1 MAINQYQ
8 KFKIS
13 TNPNSKKIQSLQPG
27 DIVRRQYVDGI
38 NTIYTL
44 MTVLETG
51 EDEVINDKGVISKSP
66 YFIGALLEGDIP
78 NSQQLLD
85 FVRITNLFNADRSGA
100 LYMTASDSNAPFIQ
114 IIDKLGTEKS
124 ICLPYLPGGTLNQP
138 SKDKYSCLGESY
150 LTCSYNKYIDGVY
163 RAYRVTKNNV
173 STSNKLQIKVT
184 FNDTFQIQEKALIS
198 YKIRSSKN
206 MTLPY
211 SFGYTDGSSFEGSDI
226 IQTSNEWKYKFHIIQ
241 LDSPA
246 RETRSFTIDLVG
258 LNTNDWVE
266 IAELNIIKLS
276 DVANFAEAGK
286 AIIGNINSV
295 VDPVFGTLKGYGIH
309 TENFYATKNV
319 GIAGTLT
326 AGDSNGFASTFYAGR
341 IYKNMIKNSLSCD
354 FNNTAD
360 EVSNIKIPAKIGS
373 AYKFK
378 EGISL
383 HRLTCRESGWSENHK
398 GEIVT
403 FSIWIYSTSKSILN
417 IYQNTNK
424 IDTWEIY
431 FGWRRYYVTFP
442 ITESGDPLYI
452 NFETNAPLIVCSPQL
467 EMGDIVSQYQP
478 TDGVLREDS
487 DGYGAWFCEGGIG
500 GTIQNPLLKLGADGS
515 VRSRN
520 DDFYILP
527 DGSAYF
533 KGQIEIGDK
542 STIDGVTLIK
552 DGKINTAV
560 LEVKDIFAQNIE
572 TEIIVGANLNFQKG
586 TIGGWKITA
595 DSLTSET
602 TSGRDHIEMSTL
614 GGIKAV
620 VTNKTVWRLSPTGS
634 GILATGKI
642 RWDDNGNTTIA
653 GWNIT
658 DDKLYS
664 TPTSNNEKIELNSNG
679 SIQSLS
685 GSIVN
690 WLLNNDGSGKLARGN
705 VTWDKLG
712 NLSLT
717 GSIVA
722 SGGAIGGWTLNS
734 SSINKNNIYLGSDG
748 SIYHTRNYWKL
759 NNDGSGQLAGG
770 AIKWGTDGIWNVD
783 KITAKSGSI
792 GAWNIDSDSIYSGT
806 KQTNNDYSYSGIT
819 LSSAGALRAKQF
831 RIDTNGNAYFKG
843 TLNAAGGT
851 FSGNLS
857 AAGGTFSGTLSAV
870 GGTFTGTLSGVNG
883 DFSGSITATSGRIG
897 NWNIT
902 NSEMTYNDVHLSSN
916 GDLHCTYGGTQY
928 WRIDNLGNASF
939 AKGKVLFKND
949 GSGQLAGGK
958 ISWLANGTLTI
969 DSSVKVNASITA
981 DQINSLTLTTTKG
994 TIGGWNISSN
1004 AISKNNVYLGSDGS
1018 IYNGNY
1024 WKLNKDGS
1032 GQLANSC
1039 ISWTSSGLLTISVG
1053 AKIADFTVDTGRL
1066 KYVGTNYGT
1075 TPKLYIGNVDSG
1087 NPDTGSARITALG
1100 IDANFYVS
1108 KSSALTQG
1116 IKNMFIDNIAT
1127 SDKKTSML
1135 IKTAGGAKNTAMA
1148 LFGNVAI
1155 TGDIAHLGIPVQ
1167 NTLPTSSIGFD
1178 HNNCLITSAKSLTLP
1193 TGEQLRQWFGENP
1206 NAWAKYGTLLSG
1218 NMDGSAYDLYVFI
1231 AQWHSSN
1238 CTIYG
1243 NPGGNEDYSGIN
1255 GTPLFGAGVSR
1266 TGYGQITLQPGQGAH
1281 FKKIGRQWFC
1291 IGVN

>member
-13 TNPNSKKIQSLQPG
+13 INPDSKKIQSLQPG
-27 DIVRRQYVDGI
+27 DIVRRQYVDGV

-51 EDEVINDKGVISKSP
+51 EDEVINDKGVVSKSP
-66 YFIGALLEGDIP
+66 YFIGALLEGDVP

-138 SKDKYSCLGESY
+138 SKDKYSCLGESF
-150 LTCSYNKYIDGVY
+150 LTCSYKKYIDGVY
-163 RAYRVTKNNV
+163 RAYRVTRNNV

-211 SFGYTDGSSFEGSDI
+211 SFGYTDGSSFEGSDN
-226 IQTSNEWKYKFHIIQ
+226 IQTLNEWEYKFHIIQ
-241 LDSPA
+241 IDSPA
-246 RETRSFTIDLVG
+246 RETRSFAIDLVG
-258 LNTNDWVE
+258 LKTNDWVE

-424 IDTWEIY
+424 LDTWEIY

-527 DGSAYF
+527 DGSTYF
-533 KGQIEIGDK
+533 KGQMEIGDK
-542 STIDGVTLIK
+542 STIGGVTLIK

-586 TIGGWKITA
+586 TIGGWKITV
-595 DSLTSET
+595 DNLTSET
-602 TSGRDHIEMSTL
+602 TPGRDHIEMSTL

-620 VTNKTVWRLSPTGS
+620 VANKTLWQLSPTGS
-634 GILATGKI
+634 GILASGKI

-653 GWNIT
+653 GWNII

-685 GSIVN
+685 DTTVN

-705 VTWDKLG
+705 VTWDKFG

-717 GSIVA
+717 GAITA
-722 SGGAIGGWTLNS
+722 NGGKIGGW
-734 SSINKNNIYLGSDG
+734 I
-748 SIYHTRNYWKL
+748 
-759 NNDGSGQLAGG
+759 
-770 AIKWGTDGIWNVD
+770 
-783 KITAKSGSI
+783 
-792 GAWNIDSDSIYSGT
+792 IDSDSIYSGT
-806 KQTNNDYSYSGIT
+806 KQTSNNYATSGIT

-831 RIDTNGNAYFKG
+831 RIDTNGNAYFSGSLNAATG
-843 TLNAAGGT
+843 TFSGNLSAAGGT

-883 DFSGSITATSGRIG
+883 DFSGQITATSGKIG

-902 NSEMTYNDVHLSSN
+902 NNEMTFNDVHLSSN
-916 GDLHCTYGGTQY
+916 GDLHCTSGGTQF
-928 WRIDNLGNASF
+928 WKIDNLGHASF
-939 AKGKVLFKND
+939 AQGKVTF
-949 GSGQLAGGK
+949 
-958 ISWLANGTLTI
+958 
-969 DSSVKVNASITA
+969 
-981 DQINSLTLTTTKG
+981 
-994 TIGGWNISSN
+994 
-1004 AISKNNVYLGSDGS
+1004 
-1018 IYNGNY
+1018 
-1024 WKLNKDGS
+1024 NKDGS
-1032 GQLANSC
+1032 GQLANGK
-1039 ISWTSSGLLTISVG
+1039 ISWTSAGVLTIDNSVKVNANVTAEQINALDLRITKG
-1053 AKIADFTVDTGRL
+1053 
-1066 KYVGTNYGT
+1066 YVGSWAIDEDGSLSSHSHGVTSGDIYLCSTKLQVSDEYYGHNIMNVVT
-1075 TPKLYIGNVDSG
+1075 RGKSTFANENIYFYEAGNGGIGKDNKITWDASGNV
-1087 NPDTGSARITALG
+1087 T
-1100 IDANFYVS
+1100 
-1108 KSSALTQG
+1108 
-1116 IKNMFIDNIAT
+1116 IKDVPWNGGAVTNSIA
-1127 SDKKTSML
+1127 
-1135 IKTAGGAKNTAMA
+1135 IENNGTAG
-1148 LFGNVAI
+1148 F
-1155 TGDIAHLGIPVQ
+1155 H
-1167 NTLPTSSIGFD
+1167 
-1178 HNNCLITSAKSLTLP
+1178 
-1193 TGEQLRQWFGENP
+1193 
-1206 NAWAKYGTLLSG
+1206 LSG
-1218 NMDGSAYDLYVFI
+1218 NNGTWQAAFIKMTNKGLATSNYGYRWQIDLGGTSDHNGDLAFNSYNYSGNGSAQVSPYYRFKILKHGSANAV
-1231 AQWHSSN
+1231 A
-1238 CTIYG
+1238 
-1243 NPGGNEDYSGIN
+1243 
-1255 GTPLFGAGVSR
+1255 GAGAYSNSSDIRLKDRGDSITNVLSIIDDLDVFHYTMKDDVDKIPRIGVSAQEIQKYYPEFVSVISHEE
-1266 TGYGQITLQPGQGAH
+1266 TDKYLGVDYAGLGTTIAIVGIKELLQLINKQNQ
-1281 FKKIGRQWFC
+1281 KIGELEN
-1291 IGVN
+1291 IVKKLLM

>member
-1 MAINQYQ
+1 MAINHYQ

-13 TNPNSKKIQSLQPG
+13 INPDSKKIQSLQPG
-27 DIVRRQYVDGI
+27 DIVRRQYVDGV

-44 MTVLETG
+44 MTVLDTG
-51 EDEVINDKGVISKSP
+51 EDEVINDKGVISNSP

-78 NSQQLLD
+78 NSHQLLD

-124 ICLPYLPGGTLNQP
+124 LCLPYLGGGNVNLP
-138 SKDKYSCLGESY
+138 SKDKYSCLGESF
-150 LTCSYNKYIDGVY
+150 LTCTYNKYTEGAY
-163 RAYRVTKNNV
+163 RAYKVTRNNV
-173 STSNKLQIKVT
+173 STSDRLQIKVT
-184 FNDTFQIQEKALIS
+184 FDDTFQIQDKVLIS
-198 YKIRSSKN
+198 YKIRSCKE
-206 MTLPY
+206 MVLPY
-211 SFGYTDGSSFEGSDI
+211 SFGYTDGSSFEGSDD
-226 IQTSNEWKYKFHIIQ
+226 IQASNDWEYKLHIIQ
-241 LDSPA
+241 IDSPA
-246 RETRSFTIDLVG
+246 RETRSFAIDLVG
-258 LNTNDWVE
+258 LNTEDWIE

-326 AGDSNGFASTFYAGR
+326 AGDSNGFSSTFYAGR

-354 FNNTAD
+354 FNNTAE
-360 EVSNIKIPAKIGS
+360 EVSDIKIPSKIGS

-378 EGISL
+378 EDISL
-383 HRLTCRESGWSENHK
+383 HRLTCRESGWSEKHK

-403 FSIWIYSTSKSILN
+403 FSIWIYSTSKTTLN
-417 IYQNTNK
+417 VYQNTNK
-424 IDTWEIY
+424 IDIWEIY
-431 FGWRRYYVTFP
+431 LGWRRYYVTFP

-467 EMGDIVSQYQP
+467 EMGDTVSQYQP
-478 TDGVLREDS
+478 TDGVIKEDS

-515 VRSRN
+515 IRSRN
-520 DDFYILP
+520 DEFYILP

-602 TSGRDHIEMSTL
+602 TPGRDHIEMSTL

-620 VTNKTVWRLSPTGS
+620 VASKTVWQLSPTGS
-634 GILATGKI
+634 GILASGKI
-642 RWDDNGNTTIA
+642 RWDAAGNTTIA

-664 TPTSNNEKIELNSNG
+664 TPTSNNEIIELNSNG
-679 SIQSLS
+679 SIKSLT
-685 GSIVN
+685 GTTIN
-690 WLLNNDGSGKLARGN
+690 WILNNDGSGKFARGN

-717 GSIVA
+717 GSITA
-722 SGGAIGGWTLNS
+722 SGGTIGGWIINS
-734 SSINKNNIYLGSDG
+734 SSIKKNNIYLGSDG
-748 SIYHTRNYWKL
+748 SIYHTSNYWKL

-770 AIKWGTDGIWNVD
+770 AIKWGTDGVWNVD

-792 GAWNIDSDSIYSGT
+792 GAWIIDSDSIYSGT
-806 KQTNNDYSYSGIT
+806 KQTSNDYTYSGIT

-857 AAGGTFSGTLSAV
+857 AAGGTFSGNLSAAGGTFSGNLSAA
-870 GGTFTGTLSGVNG
+870 GGTFTGTLSGVDG
-883 DFSGSITATSGRIG
+883 DFSGKITASSGRIG
-897 NWNIT
+897 NWNI
-902 NSEMTYNDVHLSSN
+902 SSGGMTYNDVYLSSN
-916 GDLHCTYGGTQY
+916 GDLYCTYRGIER
-928 WRIDNLGNASF
+928 WRLSNSGAGHFANNKVRWDDNGNVTF
-939 AKGKVLFKND
+939 
-949 GSGQLAGGK
+949 
-958 ISWLANGTLTI
+958 
-969 DSSVKVNASITA
+969 DSSIKVNTTITA
-981 DQINSLTLTTTKG
+981 AQINALALTTTQG
-994 TIGGWNISSN
+994 TIGGWNINSSS
-1004 AISKNNVYLGSDGS
+1004 IYKNSVYLGSDGS

-1032 GQLANSC
+1032 GRLANGN
-1039 ISWTSSGLLTISVG
+1039 ITWTSAGDITMKGVINAKSGEIGGFKINSSTLTSNIGGYMTIDPSKGIKFKKGSDYIAIGPESIG
-1053 AKIADFTVDTGRL
+1053 AAV
-1066 KYVGTNYGT
+1066 
-1075 TPKLYIGNVDSG
+1075 
-1087 NPDTGSARITALG
+1087 GSALAYFETTDRLNMGVMIGAP
-1100 IDANFYVS
+1100 A
-1108 KSSALTQG
+1108 SS
-1116 IKNMFIDNIAT
+1116 N
-1127 SDKKTSML
+1127 SY
-1135 IKTAGGAKNTAMA
+1135 
-1148 LFGNVAI
+1148 
-1155 TGDIAHLGIPVQ
+1155 
-1167 NTLPTSSIGFD
+1167 
-1178 HNNCLITSAKSLTLP
+1178 TSARWITCIHSDGAWGSKFEVGSLYFTDTNKMERTAINVGKLMTHVQLQAISKNANLLP
-1193 TGEQLRQWFGENP
+1193 VYYDDSSGYLCF
-1206 NAWAKYGTLLSG
+1206 KY
-1218 NMDGSAYDLYVFI
+1218 
-1231 AQWHSSN
+1231 
-1238 CTIYG
+1238 
-1243 NPGGNEDYSGIN
+1243 
-1255 GTPLFGAGVSR
+1255 
-1266 TGYGQITLQPGQGAH
+1266 
-1281 FKKIGRQWFC
+1281 
-1291 IGVN
+1291 